1 MKFYYAKGTIA
12 TATGVALHEA
22 GIAFDPV
29 RVDFRTAEQTQP
41 EYRAINPKGRVPALV
56 TDRGILTETG
66 AILDYIADIAP
77 EAGLRPEDAFAAGK
91 MRETMCYVGST
102 MHVNHAHGPR
112 GNRWANSD
120 SAIAD
125 MKAKVA
131 ETMSDSARHV
141 EEHVLEGPYVLGS
154 TLSLADPYLYAA
166 CRWLEGDGV
175 NVANFHKITAFLA
188 AMNARASV
196 ARVIADGIA

>member
-1 MKFYYAKGTIA
+1 MKLYYAKGTIA
-12 TATGVALHEA
+12 VAAAITLREA
-22 GIAFDPV
+22 GMDFEPV
-29 RVDFRTAEQTQP
+29 RVDFKTAEQTTP
-41 EYRAINPKGRVPALV
+41 DYRAINPKGRVPALV

-66 AILDYIADIAP
+66 AILEYIADIAP
-77 EAGLRPEDAFAAGK
+77 QAGLRPADAFAAGR
-91 MRETMCYVGST
+91 MREAMYYIAST

-112 GNRWANSD
+112 GNRWADSE

-131 ETMSDSARHV
+131 ETMTDSARYV
-141 EEHVLEGPYVLGS
+141 ENHVLTGDYVLGD
-154 TLSLADPYLYAA
+154 TLSLADPCLYVA
-166 CRWLEGDGV
+166 CGWLEGDGV
-175 NVANFHKITAFLA
+175 NVAEFPKITGFLA